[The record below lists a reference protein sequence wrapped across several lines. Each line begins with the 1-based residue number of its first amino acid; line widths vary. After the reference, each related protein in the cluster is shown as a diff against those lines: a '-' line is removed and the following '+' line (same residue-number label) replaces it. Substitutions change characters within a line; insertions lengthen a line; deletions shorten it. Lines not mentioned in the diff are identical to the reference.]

1 MVKTVSNISIVI
13 LCLIDSYIGS
23 NSLGSKRVG
32 GKRDAA
38 EGKGSAHAPIRA
50 IHGAIEGQ
58 MGTGR
63 GAYHDAEM

>member
-1 MVKTVSNISIVI
+1 MVKTVSDISNVF

-23 NSLGSKRVG
+23 DSLGSKMGG

-38 EGKGSAHAPIRA
+38 EGKESAHAPIRA

-63 GAYHDAEM
+63 GAYHVAEM